1 MTIITAII
9 TVLLIILLHLWW
21 YITSFFCTFHTGCEL
36 NSVRLPSDYPEC
48 LQHLDYKYLPNS
60 DLSTFDLKSRV
71 NLDWNCSWSLD
82 TGESTRH
89 DSVLFSFTSAWSW
102 SLVRC
107 SVKILAL
114 NPTINI
120 RLRMMLNSSIPLSL
134 RLIPELIRKIT
145 SAVVRL
151 DSRIKFSIIWKLG
164 IMLGLTG
171 KIKSPVVYVVCS
183 MSWWVRG
190 RLSSAGLR
198 LTTVPHL
205 VLLTALMMTSQWCRR
220 SSSTKALSSECCSTN
235 CLACF
240 TRYDQC
246 RLTDIVKPV
255 FELFIRLNT
264 FSFSASTLDWAIS
277 GIFLFWKFH
286 PYNPKC
292 SPDII
297 GTRPNLAYV
306 LTL

>member
-60 DLSTFDLKSRV
+60 DLSTFDLKGRV

-120 RLRMMLNSSIPLSL
+120 RLRMMLNSSIPLSF

-171 KIKSPVVYVVCS
+171 KIVTGCLCGMQYELVS
-183 MSWWVRG
+183 SWAFELGWP
-190 RLSSAGLR
+190 SSHNCA
-198 LTTVPHL
+198 
-205 VLLTALMMTSQWCRR
+205 
-220 SSSTKALSSECCSTN
+220 SSCAADSTN
-235 CLACF
+235 DDKSVMSTQQFYEGSFLRVLF
-240 TRYDQC
+240 DKLSRMLHQVWSVQ
-246 RLTDIVKPV
+246 TDGYCKN
-255 FELFIRLNT
+255 LFLNY
-264 FSFSASTLDWAIS
+264 
-277 GIFLFWKFH
+277 LFH
-286 PYNPKC
+286 
-292 SPDII
+292 
-297 GTRPNLAYV
+297 
-306 LTL
+306 